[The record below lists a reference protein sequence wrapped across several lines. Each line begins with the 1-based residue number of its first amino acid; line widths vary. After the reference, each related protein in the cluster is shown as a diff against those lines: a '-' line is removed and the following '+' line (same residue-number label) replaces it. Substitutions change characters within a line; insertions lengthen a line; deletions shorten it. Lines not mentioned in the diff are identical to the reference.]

1 MYSSRKICLA
11 VVAIVLA
18 AGGLAGA
25 AEPGSFGYGS
35 VATPAQIAG
44 WDIDVRGEDGAGLP
58 PGKGTVDRGADVYAE
73 QCAAC
78 HGTFGEGEGRFPK
91 LVGGVGS
98 LRDERPEPTVGSY
111 WPFAPTLWDYINRA
125 MPMAAPHTLSADDV
139 YALTAY
145 ILSLNDLVPPEF
157 VADRN
162 SLPKVKMR
170 NRDNFIWTDPRPDTM
185 AKPCMN
191 ACVNAADVRI
201 SSTAE
206 GQEPDATHDRTA
218 RHDATEIEITETPVT
233 DHSLTK
239 SAKLPAFTL
248 ALVIGAFAIHWR
260 RAGAVRRGRRPEARL
275 RSQQGQLPDLPCHQ
289 GRQPSRLARA
299 GADRHQE
306 QVPQS
311 RGSRRHHYRRNAAQP
326 ADRDAAIRTE
336 SDFDRKGNRS
346 GGGFPADAVTCARTL

>member
-1 MYSSRKICLA
+1 M
-11 VVAIVLA
+11 
-18 AGGLAGA
+18 
-25 AEPGSFGYGS
+25 
-35 VATPAQIAG
+35 ATPAQIAG

-125 MPMAAPHTLSADDV
+125 MPMPAPHTLSADDV

-185 AKPCMN
+185 AAPCMN
-191 ACVNAADVRI
+191 NCANAADVRL

-206 GQEPDATHDRTA
+206 GRNLTPRTTGPL
-218 RHDATEIEITETPVT
+218 DTM
-233 DHSLTK
+233 
-239 SAKLPAFTL
+239 
-248 ALVIGAFAIHWR
+248 
-260 RAGAVRRGRRPEARL
+260 
-275 RSQQGQLPDLPCHQ
+275 
-289 GRQPSRLARA
+289 QP
-299 GADRHQE
+299 
-306 QVPQS
+306 
-311 RGSRRHHYRRNAAQP
+311 
-326 ADRDAAIRTE
+326 
-336 SDFDRKGNRS
+336 K
-346 GGGFPADAVTCARTL
+346 